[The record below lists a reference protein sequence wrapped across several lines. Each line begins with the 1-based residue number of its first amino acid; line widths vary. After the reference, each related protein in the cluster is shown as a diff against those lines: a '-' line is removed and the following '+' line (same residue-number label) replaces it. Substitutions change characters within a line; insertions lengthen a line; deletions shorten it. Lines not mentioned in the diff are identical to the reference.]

1 MIIFTTETLG
11 LSYHMLITYAICCS
25 AQPSP
30 AQGRVRSD
38 GYQCSVGQRKWN
50 IIRVR
55 SDGYQCSVGQ
65 RKWNIIR
72 VRSDGYQFS
81 VEQRKW
87 NIIFSASIAIKTPQN
102 IMPHG
107 SLSRLQYWSF
117 VKMKISDLE
126 WDRSLS
132 LSQWTVLSL
141 SLSMDRSLSL
151 SVNRSPPLSQWTD
164 ISLSLSLTAQFLGL
178 KLVTIPA
185 QGR

>member
-30 AQGRVRSD
+30 AQG
-38 GYQCSVGQRKWN
+38 
-50 IIRVR
+50 RVR

-141 SLSMDRSLSL
+141 SLSQWTGLFLSQSTDLPLSL
-151 SVNRSPPLSQWTD
+151 SGR

>member
-30 AQGRVRSD
+30 AQG
-38 GYQCSVGQRKWN
+38 
-50 IIRVR
+50 RVR

-164 ISLSLSLTAQFLGL
+164 ISLSLSHSTVFGS
-178 KLVTIPA
+178 KTRHYSGTRKVTKKKERMGGK
-185 QGR
+185 GRPWT